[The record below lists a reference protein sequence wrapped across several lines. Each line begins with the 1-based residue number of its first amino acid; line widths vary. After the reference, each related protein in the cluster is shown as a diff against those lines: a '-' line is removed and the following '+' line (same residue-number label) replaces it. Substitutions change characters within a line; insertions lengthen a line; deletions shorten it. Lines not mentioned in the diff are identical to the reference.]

1 MHLELD
7 KNKIKTGL
15 YIVATPIGNLGD
27 ITLRALEVLKKSNY
41 ILCEDTRIAKK
52 LLNHY
57 KIRSKLISNHKF
69 NEKTVFNNIKDILLS
84 NNIVS
89 LISDAG
95 TPLISDPGKILV
107 EECIKNNIDIIPIP
121 GVSALS
127 SAVSIS
133 GFSNNFYFNG
143 FISDKKSEIEKE
155 LEILSKISGS
165 IVFFV
170 SSKKINKIIPY
181 LKIYFE
187 NRKIVICREMTKYYE
202 EFIRR
207 EINELKLFDKA
218 IKGELTIVISE
229 KKLQKKSSLL
239 LNESDKINIQKLIN
253 FLSIKDIVKI
263 LNIDNRVSKSTIY
276 DYCLKLKNEK

>member
-52 LLNHY
+52 LLNQY

-133 GFSNNFYFNG
+133 GFSNNFYFSG

>member
-121 GVSALS
+121 GVSALL

-133 GFSNNFYFNG
+133 GFSNNFYFSG

-253 FLSIKDIVKI
+253 FLSIKDIMKI
-263 LNIDNRVSKSTIY
+263 LNIDKRVSKSTIY

>member
-7 KNKIKTGL
+7 KNKIKAGL

-133 GFSNNFYFNG
+133 GFSNNFYFSG

>member
-133 GFSNNFYFNG
+133 GFSNNFYFSG